1 MNPLPILALAAVAGT
16 YSVVTYKLE
25 QDFASPSH
33 VQSVSNPMSD
43 TADVSVYS
51 LVERVAPAMDTARCE
66 AQAQMDTILTVDF
79 EEQPIEKRIVG
90 DGLHVELWGSTEMGT
105 WTLVHDGNDGVACV
119 ISSGIG
125 WTDESSP
132 DQIFMNAP
140 LAS

>member
-16 YSVVTYKLE
+16 YSVATHKLE
-25 QDFASPSH
+25 QDFAAPSY
-33 VQSVSNPMSD
+33 VQSISYPMSN
-43 TADVSVYS
+43 ADDISVYG

-66 AQAQMDTILTVDF
+66 AQAQMNTILTVDF
-79 EEQPIEKRIVG
+79 EEKPIEKRIVG

-105 WTLVHDGNDGVACV
+105 WTLIHDGSDGVACV

-125 WTDESSP
+125 WTDESLP
-132 DQIFMNAP
+132 DQIFLNAP

>member
-1 MNPLPILALAAVAGT
+1 MNLLPILALAAVAGT

-25 QDFASPSH
+25 QDFASPFH

-66 AQAQMDTILTVDF
+66 VQAEMDIILTVDF
-79 EEQPIEKRIVG
+79 EEKPIEKRIVG

-125 WTDESSP
+125 WTHESSP